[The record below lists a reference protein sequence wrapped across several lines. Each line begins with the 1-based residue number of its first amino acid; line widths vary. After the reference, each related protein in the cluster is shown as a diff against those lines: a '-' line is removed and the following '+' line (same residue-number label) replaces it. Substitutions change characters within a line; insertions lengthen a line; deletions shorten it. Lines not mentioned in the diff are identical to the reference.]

1 MKHNIHID
9 GMSERVMTDVGMSIM
24 GGLVM
29 SGRKAMRK
37 VINGVII
44 ITVLCTAL
52 PWLMF
57 KTGLTA
63 DDSDGASRSGLV
75 TYTDATTGCQY
86 LSAGGSGITPRM
98 DKDGYQVCAEKRNDQ
113 P

>member
-9 GMSERVMTDVGMSIM
+9 GLSEKAMTDVGMSIM

-29 SGRKAMRK
+29 SGRKAVRK
-37 VINGVII
+37 VARY
-44 ITVLCTAL
+44 TAIAIL
-52 PWLMF
+52 FFTLASWLLF

-63 DDSDGASRSGLV
+63 DDTDGASRSGLV
-75 TYTDATTGCQY
+75 TYTDAATGCQY

-98 DKDGYQVCAEKRNDQ
+98 DKDGYQVCAEKRQ
-113 P
+113 